1 MQSNLRNM
9 MVVLSVITLVAAAAV
24 GGVYLLTQEPIAAA
38 KAAKTSAAIAEVLP
52 EFDNDPGAE
61 AEIRQID
68 GVDVKVYPAKKGGQT
83 VGYAIETFSN
93 NGFGGTIK
101 LMVGFD
107 AAGKIKKISVL
118 EQKETPG
125 LGDKILPEKS
135 DFSVQFEGSDP
146 ATMKLSVKKDG
157 GDVDAITASTITSRA
172 YADAVAKA
180 YTLWC
185 ALNGAAK
192 PEAVSGATA
201 TGQTTYADTTS
212 TQTTQEVTEPI
223 ETQATSGATTAY
235 PDGASGATA
244 KPE

>member
-1 MQSNLRNM
+1 MIL
-9 MVVLSVITLVAAAAV
+9 VLSVITLVAAAAV
-24 GGVYLLTQEPIAAA
+24 GGVYLLTKGPIEVA

-52 EFDNDPGAE
+52 SFDNDPAAE
-61 AEIRQID
+61 AEVHQID
-68 GVDVKVYPAKKGGQT
+68 GVEVKVYPAKKGGQT

-93 NGFGGTIK
+93 NGFGGTVK

-107 AAGKIKKISVL
+107 AEGKIKKISVL

-172 YADAVAKA
+172 YTEAVAKA
-180 YTLWC
+180 YALWC
-185 ALNGAAK
+185 TLTDHAT
-192 PEAVSGATA
+192 EIEVVSGATA
-201 TGQTTYADTTS
+201 APTTPNADYEVVVVDTTKFS
-212 TQTTQEVTEPI
+212 SETTPTEGSSGATAHPDG
-223 ETQATSGATTAY
+223 TSGATNK
-235 PDGASGATA
+235 S
-244 KPE
+244 E